1 MYSNYVNDNF
11 FKTTK
16 FKPTTT
22 NYISNNTI
30 TNYTKIPSM
39 TEYKKPETFEEL
51 QQQNSEALKRN
62 QERLKQNQ
70 NSILNCYLHL
80 THTNPT
86 LIDYQKYNLGEYL
99 NKRNPMIYQNNINE
113 KILTKQNELLALESV
128 LQNQSEQNKLL
139 FEEENEYCN
148 KMQKMNEDLLNRVKE
163 LANKNDDIIYQR
175 KLLWKKNNLM
185 EQEINNELIKLMNRK
200 QNEPPEPIMEF
211 NKIEIE
217 DEKEE
222 EEVKTEVLRSSAKKD
237 FSQDTESDEEIKE
250 KKKQYLLLKEE
261 IYQLNMNHNP
271 GKLDEIRKKKLEQM
285 IEEQQKQIENLY
297 KQKKKKAKLE
307 KPIKISSQ
315 IYIEQNEN
323 EKEIDLNKDSNIKKF
338 KASIKKDIDDN
349 SDLSNENMRVSNE
362 YSNLENLNS
371 KKIKIED
378 KEKVLDCVIKKIED
392 YADETGEYDVIYNQ
406 NVFENLNQN
415 KPYLKKIFYQILN
428 DPNTKT
434 EIKFLV
440 QLLFEILNSNY
451 NFNIN
456 DEKLR
461 SKNEYNYNDFQE
473 DLNENYLSIFTKI
486 VEHLK
491 KMIQMKR
498 CSRDF
503 GAQFLSKAIMNFEY
517 NNEML
522 SRLFDVI
529 EPILAE

>member
-1 MYSNYVNDNF
+1 
-11 FKTTK
+11 
-16 FKPTTT
+16 
-22 NYISNNTI
+22 
-30 TNYTKIPSM
+30 
-39 TEYKKPETFEEL
+39 
-51 QQQNSEALKRN
+51 
-62 QERLKQNQ
+62 
-70 NSILNCYLHL
+70 
-80 THTNPT
+80 
-86 LIDYQKYNLGEYL
+86 
-99 NKRNPMIYQNNINE
+99 
-113 KILTKQNELLALESV
+113 
-128 LQNQSEQNKLL
+128 
-139 FEEENEYCN
+139 
-148 KMQKMNEDLLNRVKE
+148 
-163 LANKNDDIIYQR
+163 
-175 KLLWKKNNLM
+175 
-185 EQEINNELIKLMNRK
+185 
-200 QNEPPEPIMEF
+200 
-211 NKIEIE
+211 
-217 DEKEE
+217 
-222 EEVKTEVLRSSAKKD
+222 
-237 FSQDTESDEEIKE
+237 
-250 KKKQYLLLKEE
+250 
-261 IYQLNMNHNP
+261 MNHNP

>member
-1 MYSNYVNDNF
+1 MYSNFNNDF
-11 FKTTK
+11 FKTSK
-16 FKPTTT
+16 FKPIITK
-22 NYISNNTI
+22 YISEDTK
-30 TNYTKIPSM
+30 NYTKIPLI
-39 TEYKKPETFEEL
+39 TQYKKPETFEEL

-62 QERLKQNQ
+62 KESLKQNQ
-70 NSILNCYLHL
+70 NSILNCYLNL

-86 LIDYQKYNLGEYL
+86 LINYQKYNLGEYL
-99 NKRNPMIYQNNINE
+99 NKRNPMIYQNNLNE

-128 LQNQSEQNKLL
+128 LKNQTEQNKLL
-139 FEEENEYCN
+139 FEEENDYCN

-163 LANKNDDIIYQR
+163 LAIQNDDIIYKR
-175 KLLWKKNNLM
+175 KLLWKNNSLI

-211 NKIEIE
+211 NKVEKE
-217 DEKEE
+217 DEEIIIEPKKEI
-222 EEVKTEVLRSSAKKD
+222 LRSSAKKIEE
-237 FSQDTESDEEIKE
+237 DTESDEEIKE

-456 DEKLR
+456 GEKLR

-491 KMIQMKR
+491 KMIQMKS

-503 GAQFLSKAIMNFEY
+503 GAQFLSQAIMNFEY

>member
-1 MYSNYVNDNF
+1 MYSSNRNDNF
-11 FKTTK
+11 FKTSK
-16 FKPTTT
+16 FKPIVTK
-22 NYISNNTI
+22 YISDD
-30 TNYTKIPSM
+30 TNDFTKI
-39 TEYKKPETFEEL
+39 TKTGYKKPETFQEL

-70 NSILNCYLHL
+70 NSILNCYLQL
-80 THTNPT
+80 THTKPT
-86 LIDYQKYNLGEYL
+86 LIDYQKYNLGDYL

-128 LQNQSEQNKLL
+128 LQNQSEQNRLL

-175 KLLWKKNNLM
+175 KLLWKKNSLM

-200 QNEPPEPIMEF
+200 PNEPPEPIMEF
-211 NKIEIE
+211 NKVEE
-217 DEKEE
+217 EE
-222 EEVKTEVLRSSAKKD
+222 EEVIEEPKNEILRAPAKKIEE
-237 FSQDTESDEEIKE
+237 DTDSDEEIKE

-271 GKLDEIRKKKLEQM
+271 GKLDEIRKKKLEKM
-285 IEEQQKQIENLY
+285 IEDQKKQLENLY
-297 KQKKKKAKLE
+297 KQKKKKMKLE
-307 KPIKISSQ
+307 KPIQLSSQ
-315 IYIEQNEN
+315 IYIEQNED
-323 EKEIDLNKDSNIKKF
+323 EKEINLNKDSNIKKF
-338 KASIKKDIDDN
+338 KASVKKEIDEN
-349 SDLSNENMRVSNE
+349 SDLSNENVRVSNE
-362 YSNLENLNS
+362 YSNMENLNS

-378 KEKVLDCVIKKIED
+378 KEKVLDYVIKKIEE

-415 KPYLKKIFYQILN
+415 KPYLKKLFYQILN
-428 DPNTKT
+428 EQDSKID
-434 EIKFLV
+434 IKFLV
-440 QLLFEILNSNY
+440 QLVFEIINSNY

-456 DEKLR
+456 GEKL
-461 SKNEYNYNDFQE
+461 KLQNEYNYNDFQE
-473 DLNENYLSIFTKI
+473 DLNENYLGI
-486 VEHLK
+486 VSKTIEHLK

-503 GAQFLSKAIMNFEY
+503 GAQFFSKAIMNFEY

>member
-99 NKRNPMIYQNNINE
+99 NKRNPMIYQNNLNE

-250 KKKQYLLLKEE
+250 KKKTIFTFK
-261 IYQLNMNHNP
+261 
-271 GKLDEIRKKKLEQM
+271 RR
-285 IEEQQKQIENLY
+285 NL
-297 KQKKKKAKLE
+297 
-307 KPIKISSQ
+307 
-315 IYIEQNEN
+315 
-323 EKEIDLNKDSNIKKF
+323 
-338 KASIKKDIDDN
+338 SIKYE
-349 SDLSNENMRVSNE
+349 SQSW
-362 YSNLENLNS
+362 
-371 KKIKIED
+371 KI
-378 KEKVLDCVIKKIED
+378 
-392 YADETGEYDVIYNQ
+392 
-406 NVFENLNQN
+406 
-415 KPYLKKIFYQILN
+415 
-428 DPNTKT
+428 
-434 EIKFLV
+434 
-440 QLLFEILNSNY
+440 
-451 NFNIN
+451 
-456 DEKLR
+456 R
-461 SKNEYNYNDFQE
+461 
-473 DLNENYLSIFTKI
+473 
-486 VEHLK
+486 
-491 KMIQMKR
+491 
-498 CSRDF
+498 
-503 GAQFLSKAIMNFEY
+503 
-517 NNEML
+517 
-522 SRLFDVI
+522 
-529 EPILAE
+529 